1 MVYFYFSDEHHRHSY
16 MGDPR
21 GKLPVEKVGVVLTA
35 STFLLNNQKVQEMKI
50 GLKTK
55 LKNSACDLQI

>member
-1 MVYFYFSDEHHRHSY
+1 

-21 GKLPVEKVGVVLTA
+21 GKLPVEKVGVVLAA
-35 STFLLNNQKVQEMKI
+35 STFLLNNQEVQEMKI

-55 LKNSACDLQI
+55 LKNFSL